1 MRRAIIFILIIF
13 NFQSLSIADDFR
25 KFKIEGISLGDS
37 ALKFFPADTLLKN
50 IRKDQYQG
58 SDGKF
63 YDTQIYD
70 DQNFV
75 KYNEI
80 SLGFKKGD
88 KKYIIHSIAGI
99 IYFGRDSENCNAV
112 SKTIA
117 KEFESLY
124 PDHSK
129 DTFVNE
135 KHHQDPSGKSLVNGT
150 LLILRSGSSIEVSC
164 YAWSDQMKRED
175 YVIVSINS
183 KEYED
188 WLFDYFN

>member
-1 MRRAIIFILIIF
+1 M
-13 NFQSLSIADDFR
+13 QY
-25 KFKIEGISLGDS
+25 
-37 ALKFFPADTLLKN
+37 LKP
-50 IRKDQYQG
+50 
-58 SDGKF
+58 
-63 YDTQIYD
+63 
-70 DQNFV
+70 
-75 KYNEI
+75 
-80 SLGFKKGD
+80 
-88 KKYIIHSIAGI
+88 
-99 IYFGRDSENCNAV
+99 
-112 SKTIA
+112 IA

-183 KEYED
+183 KEYEE
-188 WLFDYFN
+188 WLVNYFN